1 MDYITARI
9 LDDINFLRRK
19 NSSRIYST
27 LAQYY
32 RLLFEYHITLMFACL
47 WDRKEHNISIDMRRE
62 IIKDMGKPQNGTTL
76 NFTLSMNSTGEPIFN
91 LPVDYQKTLG
101 NFINLRNTHFGHG
114 IIMPNLQEKIYRD
127 LYEKLEKLYRKLA
140 TFEQDFWGNDCEFQL
155 RTEPV
160 DMEQIIVFQPNR
172 RPDFRDI
179 EKSLAQDYMQ
189 NELYFSCKCG
199 SFKVS
204 PFLWVV
210 ESNGINYDFYYF
222 TQYKLQSGK
231 FYYHLVSEIDDKY
244 GTNEKDEI
252 DENYDHSETFPDFFT
267 AYRQVGK
274 YTIIRGNGVVS
285 NKFENN
291 YDYFVDIQPF
301 TKCVTQIWDFLLNN
315 KSNTCLTIRGGGGI
329 GKTALVQYICTKNL
343 FDKITSTPK
352 FNYVIFCS
360 AKDREFRL
368 NTMTQRGQI
377 YPIDEEKI
385 IDSYREILRTIC
397 RVLEL
402 EIEPDSEEDIFK
414 IEKAILNESGI
425 LLIID
430 DFETLS
436 DTEKEKVVNLISRM
450 NIDRHKVLI
459 TTRSQYMIGSTYD
472 VERMNEEQVIS
483 FMKKRFEN
491 IRNPNSSVRQQFQDL
506 LRRNGI
512 KEKIYSITMGL
523 PLLAIQLATLLPLKG
538 FVETLLSKRFT
549 DDAEDFLLG
558 RLYSCFATS
567 TAKLLFLLMAFFV
580 RYNLRDIPLL
590 ELKTFYDLHCRRFG
604 SLNVDFDGDLKE
616 LKRWNIIKIKDDF
629 IPVNNHISHKIFDKC
644 IDDFRKEYSVETIFD
659 ERLFKL
665 VARGDL
671 NKGVLEYLEL
681 PDAFVDEAFVDIFAF
696 ENAGKFTNNERCR
709 IVQFLIEKYNNDSKK
724 IRDLGMHGEKYFDSC
739 EEYFR
744 LFEEYDVHLTQ
755 GNLPQKTSSEAEKNP
770 PISDGFQAINQK
782 LESIKVKADEI
793 FGSGQH
799 LTRAFVELNVFPL
812 SRELQQIC
820 NIDLENALVNFSP
833 EDVSIAQKT
842 EQLIRK
848 ISRKHASLKCV
859 QYENCQKLF
868 EILEDY

>member
-1 MDYITARI
+1 MDYITAKI
-9 LDDINFLRRK
+9 LDDVNFLRRK
-19 NSSRIYST
+19 NSKKIYST

-47 WDRKEHNISIDMRRE
+47 WDKKEHSISIETRRE
-62 IIKDMGKPQNGTTL
+62 ITKSMSKPIFGKML
-76 NFTLSMNSTGEPIFN
+76 DFIFVMNLAGEPTFN
-91 LPVDYQKTLG
+91 LPSNYEEILRS
-101 NFINLRNTHFGHG
+101 FINFRNLYFAHR
-114 IIMPNLQEKIYRD
+114 IIMPNVQEETYMD
-127 LYEKLEKLYRKLA
+127 LCKELESLYRRLA
-140 TFEQDFWGNDCEFQL
+140 AFEQDFWGNDCEFHL
-155 RTEPV
+155 RSDPV
-160 DMEQIIVFQPNR
+160 DMAQIIVFQPNQ

-179 EKSLAQDYMQ
+179 EKRLAQDYIQ
-189 NELYFSCKCG
+189 NELYFSCKEG

-204 PFLWVV
+204 PFLLAV
-210 ESNGINYDFYYF
+210 EHGLNYDFYYF
-222 TQYKLQSGK
+222 AQYKIQSGK
-231 FYYHLVSEIDDKY
+231 FDYYRVSEIDDKY
-244 GTNEKDEI
+244 E
-252 DENYDHSETFPDFFT
+252 HSETFPDFFT

-274 YTIIRGNGVVS
+274 YTIRRANGVVS

-291 YDYFVDIQPF
+291 YDYFVDIPPF
-301 TKCVTQIWDFLLNN
+301 TKYVTQIWDFLLNN

-343 FDKITSTPK
+343 FEKITDNPK

-377 YPIDEEKI
+377 YLIDEEKI
-385 IDSYREILRTIC
+385 IDSYREILRTTC
-397 RVLEL
+397 RVLEIEIKL
-402 EIEPDSEEDIFK
+402 DTEENIAEIEE
-414 IEKAILNESGI
+414 AILNESGV

-436 DTEKEKVVNLISRM
+436 DPEKEKVIHLISRM

-491 IRNPNSSVRQQFQDL
+491 IRNPNSSVPQQFQDL

-512 KEKIYSITMGL
+512 REKIYSITMGL
-523 PLLAIQLATLLPLKG
+523 PLLAIQLAMLLPLKG

-567 TAKLLFLLMAFFV
+567 TSKLLFLLIAFFV
-580 RYNLRDIPLL
+580 KYDLRDIPLI
-590 ELKTFYDLHCRRFG
+590 ELKIFYDLHCRRFG

-629 IPVNNHISHKIFDKC
+629 IPVTNHISHKIFDKC
-644 IDDFRKEYSVETIFD
+644 VEDFRKEYSAETIFD

-665 VARGDL
+665 VARDNL
-671 NKGVLEYLEL
+671 NKGVLEYIEL
-681 PDAFVDEAFVDIFAF
+681 PDAFVDEPFTDILAF
-696 ENAGKFTNNERCR
+696 ENIGKFTNNDRCR
-709 IVQFLIEKYNNDSKK
+709 IIKALVDKCKNDREK
-724 IRDLGMHGEKYFDSC
+724 IRDLGMRGEKYFDSC

-744 LFEEYDVHLTQ
+744 LFEEYDVYLIRV
-755 GNLPQKTSSEAEKNP
+755 NSPPKTSSEPKKNS
-770 PISDGFQAINQK
+770 PILSEFQSINQK
-782 LESIKVKADEI
+782 LEIIRAKADEI
-793 FGSGQH
+793 FSNGQH
-799 LTRAFVELNVFPL
+799 LTRAFVESNVFPL
-812 SRELQQIC
+812 CKELQQIC
-820 NIDLENALVNFSP
+820 TIDLKNALDNFSP
-833 EDVSIAQKT
+833 KDVFEAQKT

-848 ISRKHASLKCV
+848 ISRKNAVLKCV
-859 QYENCQKLF
+859 HYEDCKKLF
-868 EILEDY
+868 EILEEY